1 MLSSRGVQQQDCL
14 CMQWDAHRGDCL
26 AVGWTLG
33 RFVQDLKLLNPQY
46 AAQRGDCL
54 RNMMHN
60 MEIVSAV

>member
-1 MLSSRGVQQQDCL
+1 MMHNVEIVS
-14 CMQWDAHRGDCL
+14 
-26 AVGWTLG
+26 AVGWTPG